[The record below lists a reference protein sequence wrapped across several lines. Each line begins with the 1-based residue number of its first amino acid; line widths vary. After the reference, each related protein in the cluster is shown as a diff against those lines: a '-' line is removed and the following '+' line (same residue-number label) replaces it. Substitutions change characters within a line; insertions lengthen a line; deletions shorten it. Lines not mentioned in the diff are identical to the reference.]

1 LIRDE
6 LVKIFADPRYKR
18 DENLVRLLREEE
30 WWTKEG
36 SKKLYKEQGDLMNA
50 RIPED
55 YRLALMEFAETH
67 APLVLPSES
76 TVVEITLGNGEKKS
90 FPLGRRMSRVKT
102 LARGKGVAKGKPTV
116 QDRNRK
122 LAALIR
128 DELVKNFKRF
138 GGEQDNRLG
147 RLKED
152 WWNSRDGDMGVEIE
166 EGVRIPYLIQQAIF
180 AFAASQDEN
189 HKRLAFPNER
199 GIVINLTIGE
209 SSEPVSLG
217 SWFVK
222 HIKKV
227 QNQSEGIAESIEIL
241 KAVRKLLITK
251 YTELG
256 EEERAKSLPRYLW
269 FEPGVCGG
277 LYNGEWYSDR

>member
-1 LIRDE
+1 MSE
-6 LVKIFADPRYKR
+6 LEIPKDLLAALTVFAK
-18 DENLVRLLREEE
+18 
-30 WWTKEG
+30 
-36 SKKLYKEQGDLMNA
+36 
-50 RIPED
+50 
-55 YRLALMEFAETH
+55 TH
-67 APLVLPSES
+67 ALLVIPRKS
-76 TVVEITLGNGEKKS
+76 TLVEITLDNGEKVS
-90 FPLGRRMSRVKT
+90 FPLGERMSDVKKF
-102 LARGKGVAKGKPTV
+102 ARGKGDARGNPEL
-116 QDRNRK
+116 QEQYQK

-147 RLKED
+147 RLKDD
-152 WWNSRDGDMGVEIE
+152 WWNSADGEVGVEIE

-180 AFAASQDEN
+180 AFAESQDEN
-189 HKRLAFPNER
+189 HKRLAFPDKKT
-199 GIVINLTIGE
+199 VINLTICE

-217 SWFVK
+217 YWFAK

-227 QNQSEGIAESIEIL
+227 QNESEGIAESIEIL

-277 LYNGEWYSDR
+277 LYNGQWYSDRCGPGSQ